1 MPSKMKGVLGV
12 WSVNEKKMREVF
24 VLMGEWKWKKK
35 ENKELK
41 IKERDLYPWSVIEW
55 ERMRFFCKITPFF

>member
-24 VLMGEWKWKKK
+24 VLMGEWKWKKM
-35 ENKELK
+35 ENKE
-41 IKERDLYPWSVIEW
+41 
-55 ERMRFFCKITPFF
+55 